1 MPLYPSF
8 LLFLGSN
15 MAKKSIFAT
24 IFGAG
29 LLLAGGILLAVIMR
43 EQAVNIVTTPPNLS
57 ANTVASTATT
67 PVAST
72 LEQQTS
78 EGYVSGTPTSLN
90 IPSLNMYLPV
100 VPGYYDKTAQTWTL
114 TTTKVQFATTS
125 SLPNNQSGNTFIYG
139 HARNN
144 LFGSLPK
151 IRAGAEAIVAT
162 SNGHHFFY
170 TLGTTK
176 VVDPSDYGA
185 VFGYQGKPVL
195 MLQTCVGL
203 LYQSR
208 EILTFNLE
216 KVV

>member
-1 MPLYPSF
+1 
-8 LLFLGSN
+8 
-15 MAKKSIFAT
+15 MA
-24 IFGAG
+24 GG
-29 LLLAGGILLAVIMR
+29 LLLIFLMR
-43 EQAVNIVTTPPNLS
+43 QQSVNIVTTPPQPQTVS
-57 ANTVASTATT
+57 ATNNAQVAPAAQT
-67 PVAST
+67 
-72 LEQQTS
+72 QQ
-78 EGYVSGTPTSLN
+78 GYISGTPTSLN

-100 VPGYYDKTAQTWTL
+100 IPGYYDPASGNWTL
-114 TTTKVQFATTS
+114 TTSKVQFATTS

-151 IRAGAEAIVAT
+151 IQAGAEAIVST

-170 TLGTTK
+170 TLGSTK
-176 VVDPSDYGA
+176 VIDPNNYNA

-203 LYQSR
+203 LYQNR